1 MRIEKTYIADDGTKF
16 DNERACVE
24 YEQALNTEELSKY
37 ILCFDYMGR
46 RITDYNWGRIKYCKV
61 MPGLE
66 NMPSNI
72 VDTWLNVVDNELDN
86 CICECDHEDGWYFLD
101 EYDRWQYWADF
112 ETEFNKIKAEIHKLK
127 IMNGD

>member
-1 MRIEKTYIADDGTKF
+1 MRIEITYTAEDGTKF

-24 YEQALNTEELSKY
+24 YERALSTKELHKY
-37 ILCFDYMGR
+37 ILCFDCMGK
-46 RITDYNWGRIKYCKV
+46 RITDFNWGRIKYCKV

-72 VDTWLNVVDNELDN
+72 EDAWLSVIDGELDE
-86 CICECDHEDGWYFLD
+86 CICDYEDGWYFFDGD
-101 EYDRWQYWADF
+101 ERWRYWADF
-112 ETEFNKIKAEIHKLK
+112 ENEFNKIKAEIHKLK

>member
-16 DNERACVE
+16 DNERACEE
-24 YEQALNTEELSKY
+24 YERALKTEELSKY

-72 VDTWLNVVDNELDN
+72 EDAWLSVVDNELDE
-86 CICECDHEDGWYFLD
+86 CICNYEDGWYFLD
-101 EYDRWQYWADF
+101 ENDRWRYWADF
-112 ETEFNKIKAEIHKLK
+112 EIEFKKIKAEIDKLK

>member
-24 YEQALNTEELSKY
+24 YERALSTEDLHKY
-37 ILCFDYMGR
+37 ILCFDYMRR
-46 RITDYNWGRIKYCKV
+46 RITDFNWGRIKYCKV

-72 VDTWLNVVDNELDN
+72 EDAWQRVVDSELDE
-86 CICECDHEDGWYFLD
+86 CICNYEDGWYFLD
-101 EYDRWQYWADF
+101 ENDRWQYWANF
-112 ETEFNKIKAEIHKLK
+112 ESEFNKIEKEIANLRVVY
-127 IMNGD
+127 GD

>member
-1 MRIEKTYIADDGTKF
+1 MRIERIFIADDGTRF
-16 DNERACVE
+16 DNERACVD
-24 YEQALNTEELSKY
+24 YERALSTEELSKY

-66 NMPSNI
+66 NMPNNI
-72 VDTWLNVVDNELDN
+72 EDAWTRVIDCELDE
-86 CICECDHEDGWYFLD
+86 CIYDYEDGWYFLD
-101 EYDRWQYWADF
+101 ENDRWQYWANF
-112 ETEFNKIKAEIHKLK
+112 ESEFHKIKEEIDKLK

>member
-1 MRIEKTYIADDGTKF
+1 MRIERIFIADDGTRF
-16 DNERACVE
+16 DNERACVD
-24 YEQALNTEELSKY
+24 YERALSTEELSKY

-72 VDTWLNVVDNELDN
+72 EDAWSRVIDSEFDE
-86 CICECDHEDGWYFLD
+86 CIYDYEDGWYFLD
-101 EYDRWQYWADF
+101 ENDRWQYWANF
-112 ETEFNKIKAEIHKLK
+112 ENEFHKVKQEIDKLK

>member
-1 MRIEKTYIADDGTKF
+1 MRIEKIYIADDGTKF
-16 DNERACVE
+16 DNERACEE
-24 YEQALNTEELSKY
+24 YECALRTEELHKY

-46 RITDYNWGRIKYCKV
+46 RITDFNWGRIKYCKV

-72 VDTWLNVVDNELDN
+72 ENAWMSVVDSELNE
-86 CICECDHEDGWYFLD
+86 CIYNYEDGWYFVD

-112 ETEFNKIKAEIHKLK
+112 ENEFKKIKAEIDKLK
-127 IMNGD
+127 MTNGD